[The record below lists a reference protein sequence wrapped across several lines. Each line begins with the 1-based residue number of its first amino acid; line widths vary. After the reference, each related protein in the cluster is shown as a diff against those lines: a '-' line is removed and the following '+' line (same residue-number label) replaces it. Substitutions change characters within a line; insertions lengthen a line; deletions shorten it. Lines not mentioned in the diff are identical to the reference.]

1 MVIALFLVGPFWL
14 KAQEIVL
21 TYNNL
26 PLSEVL
32 MDLHNQHKIEFSFN
46 STLANNCFIT
56 INGGFTTLD
65 EALTALTMPCNLEFV
80 KSNGIYILRGATE
93 GAGEKHVLKGKVL
106 DKSNGESLPF
116 TELHINGSHLTS
128 NANGDFTYQTPTA
141 YCSITSKH
149 LGYFELDTTV
159 KSNEPLTIELE
170 PVYNTLGE
178 VVVKDDN
185 DKRPFASQQPLTVK
199 TNRKTALLYPG
210 GNQNTLL
217 SFMRLQ
223 AGVLA
228 AGEQTKD
235 FIVQGSYRG
244 QSQVDY
250 EGITLLGT
258 GSYNEYLG
266 VVNPLMIKDIE
277 IKKGGY
283 SALQGNRVGGLVT
296 INALDGNKTQRE
308 LDFLVNNQTFSGY
321 VNLPIAGKSS
331 LQVASRQTFYHLYPE
346 NSSIG
351 LYNDIA
357 GHRFG
362 DVNAK
367 YQWQPAKGWLVS
379 FNGAFAREGLFLN
392 YQEKLKSGRTYR
404 GERSLASQQRGLS
417 FNAAK
422 IWKNGS
428 ITSLTS
434 AYSGFTRLDS
444 TLFFFRERQRL
455 EVKKVT
461 LGNDMGLFTHQL
473 VHRFAA
479 KKRHQLTARLL
490 QESVSSLHSNI
501 RAVENQQNRMGFAI
515 ADHIS
520 LKNRLHLDLSLGGDW
535 LNADQWYWQ
544 PRTMLTYT
552 LSRKWKF
559 FSSWGLYRQFYSN
572 DGFIDERRNFNFQW
586 VAYNQ
591 TEEITRSQQ
600 VAAGSIFQQGNF
612 LLKVEG
618 YYKTLEGLNRWV
630 FRPTGYQHFEGDAF
644 SQGLDISL
652 ARTLKKWEYG
662 VNYTLSQ
669 TLEHFDY
676 FPTEEYRRAPQDQ
689 LHELKTHLVHYM
701 GPLIF
706 TANFVYGSGL
716 FVNPTIDNYPYQR
729 LDVAGM
735 YRLTTAKG
743 KWIGDAGVS
752 ILNVLNRKN
761 LRPNYFISYQEGN
774 VDIPTGIPFTP
785 TVYVHLR
792 F

>member
-1 MVIALFLVGPFWL
+1 MAPFFS

-21 TYNNL
+21 TYSNL

-32 MDLHNQHKIEFSFN
+32 MDLHDRHKIEFSFN

-80 KSNGIYILRGATE
+80 KSNSIYILRGATDGE
-93 GAGEKHVLKGKVL
+93 GEKHVLKGRVL
-106 DKSNGESLPF
+106 DKSSGESLPF

-128 NANGDFTYQTPTA
+128 NADGDFTYQTPNS

-159 KSNEPLTIELE
+159 RSNELLTIQLE

-178 VVVKDDN
+178 VVVRDDN

-244 QSQVDY
+244 QSQVDF

-283 SALQGNRVGGLVT
+283 SALHGNRVGGLVT
-296 INALDGNKTQRE
+296 INALDGNKTKRE
-308 LDFLVNNQTFSGY
+308 LDVLVNNQTLSGY

-331 LQVASRQTFYHLYPE
+331 LQIASRQTFYHLYP
-346 NSSIG
+346 NSKLG

-362 DVNAK
+362 DFNFK
-367 YQWQPAKGWLVS
+367 YELQPAKGLRLS
-379 FNGAFAREGLFLN
+379 LNGAFVREVLFLD
-392 YQEKLKSGRTYR
+392 YREKLRSGRTFKGKR
-404 GERSLASQQRGLS
+404 GSTSEQEGLS

-422 IWKNGS
+422 IWNNGS
-428 ITSLTS
+428 ITSFTS
-434 AYSGFTRLDS
+434 AYSAFTRIDS
-444 TLFFFRERQRL
+444 TVFYSKDPQRF
-455 EVKKVT
+455 ETIKKVEASNQMA
-461 LGNDMGLFTHQL
+461 LISNQL
-473 VHRFAA
+473 VHRFPG
-479 KKRHQLTARLL
+479 KKRHQLAVRLSH
-490 QESVSSLHSNI
+490 EGVVSQHTNV
-501 RAVENQQNRMGFAI
+501 REVENQQNRIGFAV

-520 LKNRLHLDLSLGGDW
+520 IKNRLHLDLSLGGDW
-535 LNADQWYWQ
+535 LNGDNWYWQ
-544 PRTMLTYT
+544 PRTMLTYA
-552 LSRKWKF
+552 LNRKWKL

-572 DGFIDERRNFNFQW
+572 DGFIDERKNFNFQW
-586 VAYNQ
+586 VAYNKP
-591 TEEITRSQQ
+591 EEITRSQQ
-600 VAAGSIFQQGNF
+600 VAAGSIYQQGNW
-612 LLKVEG
+612 LLKMEG

-630 FRPTGYQHFEGDAF
+630 YWRGFYKHFAGDGH
-644 SQGLDISL
+644 SMGLDASISR
-652 ARTLKKWEYG
+652 ALKKWEYG

-676 FPTEEYRRAPQDQ
+676 FPSEEYQRAPQDQ
-689 LHELKTHLVHYM
+689 RHELKTHLVHYM

-706 TANFVYGSGL
+706 SANFVYGSGL
-716 FVNPTIDNYPYQR
+716 FVNRVIDNYPYQR

-735 YRLTTAKG
+735 YRIKPQND
-743 KWIGDAGVS
+743 KWLGEAGVS
-752 ILNVLNRKN
+752 ILNVLGRKN

-785 TVYVHLR
+785 TVYVHVR